1 MIMTKGYYYGKV
13 VKAPTKKTVKK
24 INSNWD
30 SKEWA
35 NYEHNKLENQIA
47 NEKIQNLYYETM
59 EKINNAHGELVDKI
73 VRMHKQS
80 KQMSAFDQYEEDF
93 DK

>member
-1 MIMTKGYYYGKV
+1 MTKGYYYGKV
-13 VKAPTKKTVKK
+13 VKAPTKKTTKK
-24 INSNWD
+24 NNGRWD
-30 SKEWA
+30 SQEWN
-35 NYEHNKLENQIA
+35 NYEHQKHLNKLAGIEERAIFFYPGA
-47 NEKIQNLYYETM
+47 LVREL
-59 EKINNAHGELVDKI
+59 HGELVDKI

>member
-1 MIMTKGYYYGKV
+1 
-13 VKAPTKKTVKK
+13 
-24 INSNWD
+24 
-30 SKEWA
+30 
-35 NYEHNKLENQIA
+35 
-47 NEKIQNLYYETM
+47 M